1 MRYIAKSQQSCH
13 QLKQKN
19 TPPPQSSKEAGRRW
33 SGFKNKSAL
42 LDALLKEQL
51 KICCYSELSA
61 ENYGYGYHVE
71 HVLNKSQYPRLTFE
85 YANLAASALSSSD
98 LSSINKACGKA
109 AFGGHAIGK
118 SQAVDKKLFI
128 TPHKPGCERFF
139 YYLSSGEVVPAIGLN
154 THDSARAKYTIEC
167 LNLNSQFLIRERK
180 SWWDEL
186 NDLIIDAFPDSHAIQ
201 KLADLYAGKS
211 SGAICSFYSM
221 TLQMFG
227 KIGKGV
233 K

>member
-1 MRYIAKSQQSCH
+1 MRYIAKSQQGYH
-13 QLKQKN
+13 QLKYIN
-19 TPPPQSSKEAGRRW
+19 NPPPESSKEAGRRW

-42 LDALLKEQL
+42 LDALLEEQF
-51 KICCYSELSA
+51 KICCYSELRA

-98 LSSINKACGKA
+98 LCSISNACSRA

-118 SQAVDKKLFI
+118 SQTVDKKLFI

-139 YYLSSGEVVPAIGLN
+139 YYLSNGEVVPAIGLN
-154 THDSARAKYTIEC
+154 TLDSARAKYTIEC
-167 LNLNSQFLIRERK
+167 LNLNSQFLVRERK
-180 SWWDEL
+180 SWWNEL
-186 NDLIIDAFPDSHAIQ
+186 NDLIIDALPDDHAIQ
-201 KLADLYAGKS
+201 RLADLYIGKS
-211 SGAICSFYSM
+211 SGAIYPFYSM
-221 TLQMFG
+221 SLQMFG
-227 KIGKGV
+227 KVGKGV